1 MIDYLNIGFHGK
13 FSVNQDVEKFLC
25 RVQLEAFFHDKEDDS
40 KVLNKDTFF
49 GVVFSHVSRKEISS
63 KVELWQHV
71 NKKDNSKFH

>member
-25 RVQLEAFFHDKEDDS
+25 RVQLEAFYHDKEDDS

-49 GVVFSHVSRKEISS
+49 GMVFSHVSRK
-63 KVELWQHV
+63 
-71 NKKDNSKFH
+71 